1 MFNDSFILDSRATYY
16 VYNNKLRF
24 IDFRLLINNN
34 ILYTNKSVI
43 LIKGFGTILIIVTTL
58 KEPK

>member
-24 IDFRLLINNN
+24 IDFRLLINND